1 MNVARLGESA
11 EGIFGAARVSVVPAL
26 PDAIEEA
33 VTLAEADGLGGGVV
47 ATGSVVT
54 AADVRLLLGV
64 EET

>member
-1 MNVARLGESA
+1 MNVTRLGEIA
-11 EGIFGAARVSVVPAL
+11 AGIFGADRVSVVPAL

-64 EET
+64 KET